1 MKQIFLYLSFLL
13 ISLTLVSC
21 DVATENSIT
30 FQNIASNGVYINFR
44 AQRIDVP
51 AGSTVKLT
59 KIDRGE
65 YTYETIYEVP
75 ANATSS
81 EASENLSG
89 TFTIKAG
96 TKILVIYSSVFDES
110 SIYYIYASIS
120 SSDDLTANEIVNP
133 IGP

>member
-13 ISLTLVSC
+13 ISFTLVSC

-30 FQNIASNGVYINFR
+30 FQNIASNNVYVNFR
-44 AQRIDVP
+44 GERIDVP
-51 AGSTVKLT
+51 AGSTVKIS

-65 YTYETIYEVP
+65 YTYTTVYEIP

-81 EASENLSG
+81 TADENLAG
-89 TFTIKAG
+89 TFKINAG
-96 TKILVIYSSVFDES
+96 TKILVIYSSVFEEEV
-110 SIYYIYASIS
+110 YYIYASIS
-120 SSDDLTANEIVNP
+120 SSDDQSVTEIVNP